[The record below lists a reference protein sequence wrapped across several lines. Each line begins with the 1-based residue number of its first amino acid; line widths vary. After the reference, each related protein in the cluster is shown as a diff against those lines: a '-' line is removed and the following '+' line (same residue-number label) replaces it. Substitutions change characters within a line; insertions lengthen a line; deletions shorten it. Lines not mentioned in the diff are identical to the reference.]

1 MYCKFKQST
10 DRHKMDKCQQAYKSV
25 RLVHKD
31 NDMINASTFYDLL
44 TALSNDELCRFF
56 NTLAW
61 RIKFPNG
68 GDTVIDYD
76 KTKFGTIFCI
86 DMEFFNVDRV
96 LYDEDEM
103 HDILYTV
110 LTDIYSC
117 HNDEPEEGDTW
128 TTAIELYAQMFNVN

>member
-1 MYCKFKQST
+1 MVNTQG
-10 DRHKMDKCQQAYKSV
+10 
-25 RLVHKD
+25 D
-31 NDMINASTFYDLL
+31 NMTNASAFYDLL
-44 TALSNDELCRFF
+44 IALNYDELCDFI
-56 NTLAW
+56 NTLAH

-76 KTKFGTIFCI
+76 KTKFGTIFQL

-110 LTDIYSC
+110 LTDIYNF

-128 TTAIELYAQMFNVN
+128 NTAIELYAQMFNVN